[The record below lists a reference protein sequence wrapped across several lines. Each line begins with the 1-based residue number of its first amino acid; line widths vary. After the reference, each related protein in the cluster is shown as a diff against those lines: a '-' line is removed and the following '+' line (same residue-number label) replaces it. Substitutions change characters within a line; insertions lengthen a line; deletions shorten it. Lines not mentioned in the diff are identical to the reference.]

1 MTIAELVA
9 ILIISFIL
17 SAVVL
22 AIVNMQI
29 EKFLDEIGQSKY
41 YKKKKIL
48 GSEYQTEETKILS
61 KYINK
66 ILIYVTILFI
76 IILLYINNKYNI
88 MNF

>member
-1 MTIAELVA
+1 MTIAEIIA
-9 ILIISFIL
+9 ILLISFIL
-17 SAVVL
+17 SSIVL

-41 YKKKKIL
+41 YQKSKIL
-48 GSEYQTEETKILS
+48 GSEYQTEETKILN

-66 ILIYVTILFI
+66 ILIYVTIFFI
-76 IILLYINNKYNI
+76 IILLYINSKYNI